1 MQLLID
7 RQGQVR
13 CIYGEAIDLA
23 ALGTVSI
30 HRASF
35 VEPDAQGNWSA
46 NLSPV
51 GGPTLGPFSRRSE
64 ALEAELAWLQKHW
77 LASEMASFFRPAPAR
92 RQSCRRGISRARCP
106 AFGRSLSKV

>member
-23 ALGTVSI
+23 ALGEVAI
-30 HRASF
+30 RRASF

-46 NLSPV
+46 DLSPV
-51 GGPTLGPFSRRSE
+51 GGPILEPFTRRSE
-64 ALEAELAWLQKHW
+64 ALATELAWLEEHW
-77 LASEMASFFRPAPAR
+77 LASDNLNRRRKGNDGPA
-92 RQSCRRGISRARCP
+92 
-106 AFGRSLSKV
+106 